1 MPHNPDDIRRAVH
14 SLLNHVVEQSFMFM
28 LEHPEYES
36 EAQSIIGDASQTI
49 RELVSETN
57 AIKPPQAD
65 APRVI
70 LAEYNQRLSRISD
83 IAQERSLCYL
93 GMLQGLQRVVRQ

>member
-14 SLLNHVVEQSFMFM
+14 SLLNNVVEQSFMFM

-36 EAQSIIGDASQTI
+36 EAQSIIGEASQTI
-49 RELVSETN
+49 RELVQQIN
-57 AIKPPQAD
+57 AIKTPQAD
-65 APRVI
+65 APRLI

-83 IAQERSLCYL
+83 TAQARSLLYL